1 MLARLINAD
10 LSMKNPEQINVAL
23 LAELQVSL
31 ERAASVLNEQQ
42 RLRKWCACSGAKLDA
57 ELGGGLADH
66 EQVYP
71 QLAPRSFQ
79 TGDGGWRTPECARSA
94 APAWVPNSIG
104 IA

>member
-42 RLRKWCACSGAKLDA
+42 RLRK
-57 ELGGGLADH
+57 
-66 EQVYP
+66 
-71 QLAPRSFQ
+71 
-79 TGDGGWRTPECARSA
+79 
-94 APAWVPNSIG
+94 
-104 IA
+104 